1 MKKSPIYVKICIGG
15 CMDKTI
21 SDKIIDILSK
31 TYPDA
36 ETALEFNSP
45 YELLVAVI
53 LSAQCTDKRV
63 NMVTKELFKAHNTPE
78 KMLSLS
84 QEELER
90 YIHSCGFYHAKA
102 RHILEASRD
111 VLEKFGGKVPQT
123 TEELKTLAG
132 VGQKT
137 ANVVYA
143 VAFNGQAI
151 AVDTHVFRVSHR
163 LGLSS
168 AKDPKHTELDLN
180 RLIDRDMWRH
190 AHHFLINHG
199 RNICHSKK
207 PDCMNCNLKDYCEY
221 YQNSGKK
228 C

>member
-1 MKKSPIYVKICIGG
+1 
-15 CMDKTI
+15 MDK
-21 SDKIIDILSK
+21 DNANKIIDILSN

-63 NMVTKELFKAHNTPE
+63 NVVTKKLFAEYNTSE
-78 KMLSLS
+78 KMITLS
-84 QEELER
+84 QNELET
-90 YIHSCGFYHAKA
+90 YVHSCGFYHAKA
-102 RHILEASRD
+102 RHILEASHD
-111 VLEKFGGKVPQT
+111 IIDKFSGKVPESVEQ
-123 TEELKTLAG
+123 LKTLAG

-137 ANVVYA
+137 ANVVYS

-163 LGLSS
+163 LGLSD
-168 AKDPKHTELDLN
+168 AKDAYHTELQLN
-180 RLIDRDMWRH
+180 GLIDRDLWRH

-199 RNICHSKK
+199 REVCHSRK
-207 PDCMNCNLKDYCEY
+207 PECDICSLKEYCDYY
-221 YQNSGKK
+221 KNNHNGS
-228 C
+228 

>member
-1 MKKSPIYVKICIGG
+1 
-15 CMDKTI
+15 MDKAKAN
-21 SDKIIDILSK
+21 KIIEILSN

-36 ETALEFNSP
+36 ETALDFNSP

-63 NMVTKELFKAHNTPE
+63 NIVTKELFKNYDTPE
-78 KMLSLS
+78 KMITLS

-102 RHILEASRD
+102 SHILQASRD
-111 VLEKFGGKVPQT
+111 IIEKFNGKVPETQ
-123 TEELKTLAG
+123 EELKTLAG

-137 ANVVYA
+137 ANVVFS

-163 LGLSS
+163 LGLSH
-168 AKDPKHTELDLN
+168 AKDPLGTETDLN
-180 RLIDRDMWRH
+180 GLIDRDMWRH

-199 RNICHSKK
+199 REVCHSRK
-207 PDCMNCNLKDYCEY
+207 PDCINCNLKDYCEF